1 MILNF
6 IIYLRYTRSPL
17 YSFLF
22 TLPLFIIYEIG
33 LLLSTSEDLSY
44 LRNGADALMRTMLSV
59 FGITGLFWIG
69 GIFLVGFLTIY
80 FLQKYSWDEYE
91 IKSRYFLSMVL
102 ESTIWSYLLFIFMSN
117 MHILLMVTNG
127 HRVIQNVTLAIGAG
141 IYEEMLFRV
150 VLIFLF
156 NYIFALVFKCNNYL
170 KLGISIVFA
179 SVFFS
184 LFHFIGEFSDYFSF
198 NIFMIRFL
206 AGIALGILYYF
217 RGFGITAWTH
227 SLYDLIV
234 LTRITTQ

>member
-22 TLPLFIIYEIG
+22 ALPLFIIYEVG
-33 LLLSTSEDLSY
+33 LLLSISEDLSY
-44 LRNGADALMRTMLSV
+44 LRNGADALMRKMLST
-59 FGITGLFWIG
+59 FGIAGLFWISG
-69 GIFLVGFLTIY
+69 VFLLAFLIIF
-80 FLQKYSWDEYE
+80 FLQKYSWNEYE

-102 ESTIWSYLLFIFMSN
+102 ESTIWSYVLFILMSN
-117 MHILLMVTNG
+117 MHVLLMVTNS

-141 IYEEMLFRV
+141 IYEEILFRV
-150 VLIFLF
+150 ILIFLF
-156 NYIFALVFKCNNYL
+156 NYTFALVFRWNKYL
-170 KLGISIVFA
+170 NTGISIVFA

-184 LFHFIGEFSDYFSF
+184 LFHFIGEFGDFFSF

-206 AGIALGILYYF
+206 AGIALGILYCF

>member
-156 NYIFALVFKCNNYL
+156 NYIFALVFKWNNYL

>member
-117 MHILLMVTNG
+117 MHILLMVTSG

-156 NYIFALVFKCNNYL
+156 NYIFALVFKWNNYL